1 MAKLDTKQVE
11 EAASRIAR
19 DAIGGVGRL
28 EDLVTK
34 AAQAEGWNAEQIHRV
49 ARKTNVKVFEQKFAA
64 LSGAPDRIVDF
75 DTVDSDAVIQRLH
88 SSSVSGEKTAEYY
101 PPLEDEVAALDNAR
115 APQLPVREVSVKVAM
130 EREVPALGLLD
141 RIEHLTDVAK
151 ELRTK
156 EAQLRY
162 RWARDLQKLAN
173 ETKHLGWDREAF
185 EKNALALYGADVLF
199 DLQELRDLHSAAPL
213 PFDKTAADHL
223 YDNTYGHEDGLA
235 LMLKS
240 AMDVREDSERHNKAL
255 SLALETLA
263 KLRTEASQ

>member
-19 DAIGGVGRL
+19 DAIGGGGRL

-64 LSGAPDRIVDF
+64 LSGAPDRVVEF
-75 DTVDSDAVIQRLH
+75 DTVDSDAVIQRIH
-88 SSSVSGEKTAEYY
+88 SSAVSGEKTAAYY
-101 PPLEDEVAALDNAR
+101 PPLEDEVAALNNAR

-141 RIEHLTDVAK
+141 RISHLTDVAD

-156 EAQLRY
+156 QAQLRY
-162 RWARDLQKLAN
+162 RWANELQKLAR

-185 EKNALALYGADVLF
+185 EKNAMALYGADVLF
-199 DLQELRDLHSAAPL
+199 ELQELRDLHGVEQL
-213 PFDKTAADHL
+213 PFNKTAAEHL
-223 YDNTYGHEDGLA
+223 YDNTYGHEDALA

-240 AMDVREDSERHNKAL
+240 AADTRADSERHNKAL
-255 SLALETLA
+255 TLALDALA
-263 KLRTEASQ
+263 KLRTEAAR